1 VPLLLGAALNR
12 FARFRFVLTA
22 TTTALTLAVVAG
34 GASAVLDRALLQR
47 YAPVAALLVSPA
59 LVLLFASAA
68 FAVRFRANAA
78 AAAVGVVAALCVPA
92 VGNYYMADA
101 LSRGGTVS
109 WAYVAMASLA
119 AFPAVLAF
127 ALLGLG
133 FIAGRDVS

>member
-1 VPLLLGAALNR
+1 M
-12 FARFRFVLTA
+12 
-22 TTTALTLAVVAG
+22 
-34 GASAVLDRALLQR
+34 LDRALLPR

-78 AAAVGVVAALCVPA
+78 AAAVGVVAALCIPA
-92 VGNYYMADA
+92 IGNYYMADA
-101 LSRGGTVS
+101 LSKGGTVS